1 MKTRTI
7 TAVIALL
14 LFLPIVI
21 IGSWPLLILVYLM
34 AITGLYEI
42 LKMNRIHIVSLPG
55 ILSLIALCMVLI
67 PQESFSPA
75 IADFQLEI
83 IVALALI
90 MLSTTVV
97 SKNRFTFVDMGFC
110 VLAVAYIGIGF
121 MYFFETRES
130 GLIYILYALLIVWLT
145 DTGAYLFGK
154 AFGRRKLWPQISP
167 NKTIEG
173 SLGGTLVSVLIPV
186 VFVFTGLMEG
196 SLWLLI
202 PFTIVLSIFGQMGDL
217 VESALKRHFDV
228 KDSGTFLPGHGGI
241 LDRFDSFI
249 FVLPL
254 MNILPI
260 HFIITGEYYDKTIS
274 ILGVTGSIGTQA
286 LDIIKKI
293 RNILNSVQFLPAAI

>member
-1 MKTRTI
+1 
-7 TAVIALL
+7 
-14 LFLPIVI
+14 
-21 IGSWPLLILVYLM
+21 
-34 AITGLYEI
+34 
-42 LKMNRIHIVSLPG
+42 
-55 ILSLIALCMVLI
+55 
-67 PQESFSPA
+67 
-75 IADFQLEI
+75 
-83 IVALALI
+83 
-90 MLSTTVV
+90 
-97 SKNRFTFVDMGFC
+97 MGFC

-173 SLGGTLVSVLIPV
+173 SLGGTLISVIIPV
-186 VFVFTGLMEG
+186 VFVLTGLMEG

-260 HFIITGEYYDKTIS
+260 IS
-274 ILGVTGSIGTQA
+274 
-286 LDIIKKI
+286 
-293 RNILNSVQFLPAAI
+293 

>member
-21 IGSWPLLILVYLM
+21 LGSWPLLILVYLM
-34 AITGLYEI
+34 AITALYEI
-42 LKMNRIHIVSLPG
+42 LKMNRIHIFSLPG

-67 PQESFSPA
+67 PQESYSPA

-97 SKNRFTFVDMGFC
+97 SKNRFNFVDMSFC
-110 VLAVAYIGIGF
+110 VMAVAYIGIGF

-154 AFGRRKLWPQISP
+154 SFGKRKLWPQISP

-173 SLGGTLVSVLIPV
+173 SLGGTLVSIIIPI
-186 VFVFTGLMEG
+186 VFVMTGLMEG

-260 HFIITGEYYDKTIS
+260 IS
-274 ILGVTGSIGTQA
+274 
-286 LDIIKKI
+286 
-293 RNILNSVQFLPAAI
+293 

>member
-1 MKTRTI
+1 
-7 TAVIALL
+7 
-14 LFLPIVI
+14 
-21 IGSWPLLILVYLM
+21 
-34 AITGLYEI
+34 
-42 LKMNRIHIVSLPG
+42 
-55 ILSLIALCMVLI
+55 MVLI
-67 PQESFSPA
+67 PQESYSPN
-75 IADFQLEI
+75 IAEYQLEI
-83 IVALALI
+83 IVGLALI

-121 MYFFETRES
+121 MYFFETREA

-145 DTGAYLFGK
+145 DSGAYILGK

-173 SLGGTLVSVLIPV
+173 SVGGTLVSVIIPI
-186 VFVFTGLMEG
+186 VFVSFGVMEG

-260 HFIITGEYYDKTIS
+260 IS
-274 ILGVTGSIGTQA
+274 
-286 LDIIKKI
+286 
-293 RNILNSVQFLPAAI
+293 

>member
-21 IGSWPLLILVYLM
+21 LGSWPLLILVYLM
-34 AITGLYEI
+34 AITALYEI
-42 LKMNRIHIVSLPG
+42 LKMNRIHIFSLPG
-55 ILSLIALCMVLI
+55 VLSLIALCMVLI
-67 PQESFSPA
+67 PQESYSPA

-97 SKNRFTFVDMGFC
+97 SKNRFNFVDMSFC
-110 VLAVAYIGIGF
+110 VMAVAYIGIGF

-154 AFGRRKLWPQISP
+154 SFGKRKLWPQISP

-173 SLGGTLVSVLIPV
+173 SLGGTLVSIIIPI
-186 VFVFTGLMEG
+186 VFVIAGLMEG

-260 HFIITGEYYDKTIS
+260 IS
-274 ILGVTGSIGTQA
+274 
-286 LDIIKKI
+286 
-293 RNILNSVQFLPAAI
+293 

>member
-21 IGSWPLLILVYLM
+21 LGSWPLLILVYLM

-42 LKMNRIHIVSLPG
+42 LKMNRIHIFSLPG
-55 ILSLIALCMVLI
+55 FLSLIALCMVLI
-67 PQESFSPA
+67 PQESYSPA

-97 SKNRFTFVDMGFC
+97 SKNRFNFVDMSFC
-110 VLAVAYIGIGF
+110 VMAVAYIGIGF

-154 AFGRRKLWPQISP
+154 SFGKRKLWPQISP

-173 SLGGTLVSVLIPV
+173 SLGGTLVSVIIPV
-186 VFVFTGLMEG
+186 VFVMTGLMEG

-260 HFIITGEYYDKTIS
+260 IS
-274 ILGVTGSIGTQA
+274 
-286 LDIIKKI
+286 
-293 RNILNSVQFLPAAI
+293 

>member
-14 LFLPIVI
+14 LFLPVVI

-42 LKMNRIHIVSLPG
+42 LKMNRIHIFSLPG
-55 ILSLIALCMVLI
+55 FLSLIALCMVLI
-67 PQESFSPA
+67 PQESYSPI
-75 IADFQLEI
+75 IADFQMEI
-83 IVALALI
+83 IVGLALI

-97 SKNRFTFVDMGFC
+97 SKNRFNFVDMGFC

-121 MYFFETRES
+121 MYFVETRES

-145 DTGAYLFGK
+145 DTGAYIFGK

-173 SLGGTLVSVLIPV
+173 SLGGTLVSVLIPI
-186 VFVFTGLMEG
+186 VFVTTGLMDG

-202 PFTIVLSIFGQMGDL
+202 PFTMVLSVFGQMGDL

-260 HFIITGEYYDKTIS
+260 IS
-274 ILGVTGSIGTQA
+274 
-286 LDIIKKI
+286 
-293 RNILNSVQFLPAAI
+293 

>member
-1 MKTRTI
+1 
-7 TAVIALL
+7 
-14 LFLPIVI
+14 
-21 IGSWPLLILVYLM
+21 
-34 AITGLYEI
+34 
-42 LKMNRIHIVSLPG
+42 
-55 ILSLIALCMVLI
+55 MVLI

-260 HFIITGEYYDKTIS
+260 IS
-274 ILGVTGSIGTQA
+274 
-286 LDIIKKI
+286 
-293 RNILNSVQFLPAAI
+293 

>member
-21 IGSWPLLILVYLM
+21 LGSWPLLILVYLM
-34 AITGLYEI
+34 AITALYEI
-42 LKMNRIHIVSLPG
+42 LKMNRIHIFSLPG
-55 ILSLIALCMVLI
+55 VLSLIALCMVLI
-67 PQESFSPA
+67 PQESYSPA

-97 SKNRFTFVDMGFC
+97 SKNRFNFVDMSFC
-110 VLAVAYIGIGF
+110 VMAVAYIGIGF

-154 AFGRRKLWPQISP
+154 SFGKRKLWPQISP

-173 SLGGTLVSVLIPV
+173 SLGGTLVSIIIPI
-186 VFVFTGLMEG
+186 VFVMAGLMEG

-202 PFTIVLSIFGQMGDL
+202 PFTVVLSIFGQMGDL

-260 HFIITGEYYDKTIS
+260 IS
-274 ILGVTGSIGTQA
+274 
-286 LDIIKKI
+286 
-293 RNILNSVQFLPAAI
+293 

>member
-21 IGSWPLLILVYLM
+21 LGSWPLLILVYLM
-34 AITGLYEI
+34 AITALYEI
-42 LKMNRIHIVSLPG
+42 LKMNRIHIFSLPG
-55 ILSLIALCMVLI
+55 VLSLIALCMVLI
-67 PQESFSPA
+67 PQESYSPA

-97 SKNRFTFVDMGFC
+97 SKNRFNFVDMSFC
-110 VLAVAYIGIGF
+110 VMAVAYIGIGF

-154 AFGRRKLWPQISP
+154 SFGKRKLWPQISP

-173 SLGGTLVSVLIPV
+173 SLGGTLVSIIIPI
-186 VFVFTGLMEG
+186 VFVMAGLMEG

-260 HFIITGEYYDKTIS
+260 IS
-274 ILGVTGSIGTQA
+274 
-286 LDIIKKI
+286 
-293 RNILNSVQFLPAAI
+293 

>member
-1 MKTRTI
+1 MI
-7 TAVIALL
+7 
-14 LFLPIVI
+14 
-21 IGSWPLLILVYLM
+21 
-34 AITGLYEI
+34 
-42 LKMNRIHIVSLPG
+42 
-55 ILSLIALCMVLI
+55 LI
-67 PQESFSPA
+67 PKESFSPLVGE
-75 IADFQLEI
+75 FQLEI
-83 IVALALI
+83 IVGLALI

-121 MYFFETRES
+121 MYFYETREA
-130 GLIYILYALLIVWLT
+130 GIFYILYALLIVWLT

-173 SLGGTLVSVLIPV
+173 SLGGTLISTLIPII
-186 VFVFTGLMEG
+186 FVSFGWLEG
-196 SLWLLI
+196 SLWFLI
-202 PFTIVLSIFGQMGDL
+202 PFTIILSIFGQMGDL

-228 KDSGTFLPGHGGI
+228 KDSGNFLPGHGGI

-260 HFIITGEYYDKTIS
+260 IS
-274 ILGVTGSIGTQA
+274 
-286 LDIIKKI
+286 
-293 RNILNSVQFLPAAI
+293 

>member
-1 MKTRTI
+1 MRTRTV

-14 LFLPIVI
+14 LFIPIVI
-21 IGSWPLLILVYLM
+21 IGNWPLLILVYLM

-42 LKMNRIHIVSLPG
+42 LKMNHIHIISLPG
-55 ILSLIALCMVLI
+55 ILSLIGLCMILI
-67 PQESFSPA
+67 PKESFSPLVGE
-75 IADFQLEI
+75 FQLEI
-83 IVALALI
+83 IVGLALI

-121 MYFFETRES
+121 MYFYETREA
-130 GLIYILYALLIVWLT
+130 GIFYILYALLIVWLT

-154 AFGRRKLWPQISP
+154 AFGKRKLWPQISP

-173 SLGGTLVSVLIPV
+173 SLGGTLISTLIPII
-186 VFVFTGLMEG
+186 FVSFGWLEG
-196 SLWLLI
+196 SLWFLI
-202 PFTIVLSIFGQMGDL
+202 PFTIILSIFGQMGDL

-228 KDSGTFLPGHGGI
+228 KDSGNFLPGHGGI

-260 HFIITGEYYDKTIS
+260 IS
-274 ILGVTGSIGTQA
+274 
-286 LDIIKKI
+286 
-293 RNILNSVQFLPAAI
+293 

>member
-21 IGSWPLLILVYLM
+21 MGSWPLLVLVYLM

-42 LKMNRIHIVSLPG
+42 LKMNRIHIFSLPG

-67 PQESFSPA
+67 PQESYSPN
-75 IADFQLEI
+75 IAEYQLEI
-83 IVALALI
+83 IVGLALI

-121 MYFFETRES
+121 MYFFETREA

-145 DTGAYLFGK
+145 DSGAYILGK

-173 SLGGTLVSVLIPV
+173 SVGGTLVSAIIPI
-186 VFVFTGLMEG
+186 VFVSFGVMEG

-260 HFIITGEYYDKTIS
+260 IS
-274 ILGVTGSIGTQA
+274 
-286 LDIIKKI
+286 
-293 RNILNSVQFLPAAI
+293 

>member
-21 IGSWPLLILVYLM
+21 MGSWPLLVLVYLM

-42 LKMNRIHIVSLPG
+42 LKMNRIHTFSLPG

-67 PQESFSPA
+67 PQESYSPN
-75 IADFQLEI
+75 IAEYQLEI
-83 IVALALI
+83 IVGLALI

-121 MYFFETRES
+121 MYFFETREA

-145 DTGAYLFGK
+145 DSGAYILGK

-173 SLGGTLVSVLIPV
+173 SVGGTLVSVIIPI
-186 VFVFTGLMEG
+186 VFVSFGVMEG

-260 HFIITGEYYDKTIS
+260 IS
-274 ILGVTGSIGTQA
+274 
-286 LDIIKKI
+286 
-293 RNILNSVQFLPAAI
+293 

>member
-1 MKTRTI
+1 MI
-7 TAVIALL
+7 
-14 LFLPIVI
+14 
-21 IGSWPLLILVYLM
+21 
-34 AITGLYEI
+34 
-42 LKMNRIHIVSLPG
+42 
-55 ILSLIALCMVLI
+55 LI
-67 PQESFSPA
+67 PQESYSPA
-75 IADFQLEI
+75 IGAFQLEI

-173 SLGGTLVSVLIPV
+173 SLGGTLISVIIPV
-186 VFVFTGLMEG
+186 VFVLTGLMEG

-260 HFIITGEYYDKTIS
+260 IS
-274 ILGVTGSIGTQA
+274 
-286 LDIIKKI
+286 
-293 RNILNSVQFLPAAI
+293 

>member
-21 IGSWPLLILVYLM
+21 LGSWPLLILVYLM
-34 AITGLYEI
+34 AITALYEI
-42 LKMNRIHIVSLPG
+42 LKMNRIHIFSLPG
-55 ILSLIALCMVLI
+55 VLSLIALCMVLI
-67 PQESFSPA
+67 PQESYSPA

-97 SKNRFTFVDMGFC
+97 SKNRFNFVDMSFC
-110 VLAVAYIGIGF
+110 VMAVAYIGIGF

-154 AFGRRKLWPQISP
+154 SFGKRKLWPQISP

-173 SLGGTLVSVLIPV
+173 SLGGTLVSVIIPV
-186 VFVFTGLMEG
+186 VFVMTGLMEG

-202 PFTIVLSIFGQMGDL
+202 PFPIVLSIFGQMGDL

-260 HFIITGEYYDKTIS
+260 IS
-274 ILGVTGSIGTQA
+274 
-286 LDIIKKI
+286 
-293 RNILNSVQFLPAAI
+293 

>member
-21 IGSWPLLILVYLM
+21 MGSWPLLVLVYLM

-42 LKMNRIHIVSLPG
+42 LKMNRIHIFSLPG
-55 ILSLIALCMVLI
+55 ILSLIALCMILI
-67 PQESFSPA
+67 PQESYSENVNEY
-75 IADFQLEI
+75 QLEI
-83 IVALALI
+83 IVGLALI

-121 MYFFETRES
+121 MYFFETREA

-145 DTGAYLFGK
+145 DSGAYILGK

-173 SLGGTLVSVLIPV
+173 SVGGTLVSVIIPI
-186 VFVFTGLMEG
+186 VFVSFGVMEG

-260 HFIITGEYYDKTIS
+260 IS
-274 ILGVTGSIGTQA
+274 
-286 LDIIKKI
+286 
-293 RNILNSVQFLPAAI
+293 

>member
-1 MKTRTI
+1 MI
-7 TAVIALL
+7 LL
-14 LFLPIVI
+14 
-21 IGSWPLLILVYLM
+21 
-34 AITGLYEI
+34 
-42 LKMNRIHIVSLPG
+42 
-55 ILSLIALCMVLI
+55 
-67 PQESFSPA
+67 PQDSYSPS

-83 IVALALI
+83 IVGLALI

-130 GLIYILYALLIVWLT
+130 GLIYILYALLIVWVT

-173 SLGGTLVSVLIPV
+173 SLGGTLVSVIIPI
-186 VFVFTGLMEG
+186 VFVTTGLMEG
-196 SLWLLI
+196 SMWLLI

-260 HFIITGEYYDKTIS
+260 IS
-274 ILGVTGSIGTQA
+274 
-286 LDIIKKI
+286 
-293 RNILNSVQFLPAAI
+293 

>member
-14 LFLPIVI
+14 LFLPVVM

-42 LKMNRIHIVSLPG
+42 LKMNRIHIFSLPG
-55 ILSLIALCMVLI
+55 ILSLIALGMVLI
-67 PQESFSPA
+67 PQESYSPT

-97 SKNRFTFVDMGFC
+97 SKNRFNFVDMSFC
-110 VLAVAYIGIGF
+110 VMAVAYIGIGF

-173 SLGGTLVSVLIPV
+173 SLGGTLVSVIIPV
-186 VFVFTGLMEG
+186 VFVMTGLMDG

-260 HFIITGEYYDKTIS
+260 IS
-274 ILGVTGSIGTQA
+274 
-286 LDIIKKI
+286 
-293 RNILNSVQFLPAAI
+293 